1 MAYNNVIARGDVPVS
16 EEYQTQIIDNAVD
29 QSAAMTLFNTTRL
42 SKSQTRFPVLSALP
56 TAYWVNGDTGLKQT
70 TEQAWTNKYLNVEE
84 LAAIVPVPEN
94 VLDDSDFDIW
104 GEVRPKLETA
114 IARALDA
121 AIFFGSNAPASFE
134 QSVLDAATAVGNT
147 HMLPQTLDATQ
158 GGIYGQIDETLGV
171 LEADGY
177 ESSGFIAPRTLRGRL
192 RGARDANGQP
202 LEAGRVGPKMEDFD
216 GDPIVYA
223 MRGMAEWGTRNAALI
238 AGQWDQFV
246 LGIRKDVTF
255 KVLDQSV
262 IQDNTGAII
271 YNLAQQDMVAL
282 RVTFRAGWASLT
294 SANYDNGG
302 DTANAYPAAVMTNYV
317 APAP

>member
-29 QSAAMTLFNTTRL
+29 QSAAMTLFNQTRL

-70 TEQAWTNKYLNVEE
+70 TEQAWSNKYLNVEE

-121 AIFFGSNAPASFE
+121 AIFFGTNAPASFE
-134 QSVLDAATAVGNT
+134 TAVVQAATTAGNVAT
-147 HMLPQTLDATQ
+147 LPETVDAKT
-158 GGIYGQIDETLGV
+158 GGIYGQIDGV
-171 LEADGY
+171 LGLLEGDGY
-177 ESSGFIAPRTLRGRL
+177 EANGYVAPRTFRGAL

-202 LEAGRVGPKMEDFD
+202 LEPGRVGANLDEID
-216 GDPIVYA
+216 GDPVVYA
-223 MRGMAEWGTRNAALI
+223 MRGGAEYAAQNVALI

-255 KVLDQSV
+255 KILDQSV
-262 IQDNTGAII
+262 IQDQNGAII

-294 SANYDNGG
+294 AANYDNGG
-302 DTANAYPAAVMTNYV
+302 DLASTYPAAVLKTYTGV
-317 APAP
+317 